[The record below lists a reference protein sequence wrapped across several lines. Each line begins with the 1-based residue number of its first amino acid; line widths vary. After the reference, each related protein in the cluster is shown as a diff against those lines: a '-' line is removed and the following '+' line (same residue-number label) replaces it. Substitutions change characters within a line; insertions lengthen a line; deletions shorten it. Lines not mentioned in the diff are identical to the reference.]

1 LTQEAATENKPRPIV
16 PFLTLPESPGE
27 QPYLWGN
34 KCKSCGAVFTG
45 QRIACSKCSSEELE
59 KIRLSSEGE
68 LYTFTVIHQSLP
80 GVPAPFVA
88 ATVDLP
94 EGVSVR
100 ATIDGLDPNNPDPK
114 DWLGKKVEMYT
125 EKVYSDK
132 EGNDVIAY
140 KFRPVGSA

>member
-1 LTQEAATENKPRPIV
+1 MTQEAATDKKPRPIV
-16 PFLTLPESPGE
+16 PFLRLPESPGE

-34 KCKSCGAVFTG
+34 KCKSCGAAFAG
-45 QRIACSKCSSEELE
+45 ARMACSKCTSQELE
-59 KIRLSSEGE
+59 EVRLSKEGE
-68 LYTFTVIHQSLP
+68 IYTFTIIYQSFP
-80 GVPAPFVA
+80 GIPAPFVA

-140 KFRPVGSA
+140 KFRPTGTG